1 LEGGNYQ
8 SGHGGNESEGG
19 GEQIHVLAPGNGT
32 QIDPHNNNILVGV
45 NYASSGGAYQTPKWA
60 YMIDSPFPATYQTS
74 HGGTEVNGHFKEN
87 FMNNGQSFGQHT
99 LYVTMLEQNGS
110 LKNPPLGTQVSFNYQ
125 SSGGNYQS
133 GAGGNQSQV
142 GGDQLFIVSPGNGTA
157 VDQNNDGLL
166 VNVNYASPGGG
177 YQTPKWAYKIDS
189 PFPTSYQSSH
199 GGTVVDG
206 HYKTNFMNGQSFG
219 QHTVYVTMLE
229 QNGNLKNPPLGAHL
243 SFNYQSQ
250 PVDYQSERGQIAMDF
265 LADTG
270 KVGSFSQTAQIIL
283 LILFTFG
290 FAKAG
295 IMPLHSWLPGA
306 MVAPTPVSALLHA
319 VAVVKV
325 GVFCLYRVYAD
336 VFGFEVLRSMDGED
350 WMIALACAT
359 ILISSLIALSQDNLK
374 RRLAF
379 STIGQL
385 GYVALGVTLATQN
398 GAGGSVLHIAMHA
411 CGKITLFFCAGAIF
425 VATGKKYVSELR
437 GLGRKMPITMG
448 AFMIGS
454 LSVIGLPPLGGF
466 VSKWYLALGALD
478 RDAIWVVAVLL
489 VSSMLNVF
497 YLLPVA
503 VTAFFRTEE
512 TEEDSGIKEAPWPCV
527 VPLALTALGCFALF
541 FLSGPLLR
549 LAGIAP

>member
-1 LEGGNYQ
+1 MSAPVIIEDIRPFLAFLVPLVAVIGIVRAGEDRRNLRETFTFIAAIIQASVVLSMIPAVLGGVVFEFNMWQ
-8 SGHGGNESEGG
+8 VFTN
-19 GEQIHVLAPGNGT
+19 V
-32 QIDPHNNNILVGV
+32 
-45 NYASSGGAYQTPKWA
+45 
-60 YMIDSPFPATYQTS
+60 
-74 HGGTEVNGHFKEN
+74 
-87 FMNNGQSFGQHT
+87 
-99 LYVTMLEQNGS
+99 
-110 LKNPPLGTQVSFNYQ
+110 PL
-125 SSGGNYQS
+125 
-133 GAGGNQSQV
+133 
-142 GGDQLFIVSPGNGTA
+142 LLR
-157 VDQNNDGLL
+157 VDGPGLL
-166 VNVNYASPGGG
+166 FASVASVLWIATSLYAIGYMRGLHEHAQTRFYSFFAISLSATMGVAFSSNLLTIYFFYEMLSVSTFPLVTHMQDKNARTGGRTYLG
-177 YQTPKWAYKIDS
+177 YLL
-189 PFPTSYQSSH
+189 FTSLCLLLPALSWCYVWLD
-199 GGTVVDG
+199 GG
-206 HYKTNFMNGQSFG
+206 K
-219 QHTVYVTMLE
+219 VT
-229 QNGNLKNPPLGAHL
+229 
-243 SFNYQSQ
+243 
-250 PVDYQSERGQIAMDF
+250 MDF
-265 LADTG
+265 LGDVG
-270 KVGSFSQTAQIIL
+270 KVSVFGPTEQMIL
-283 LILFTFG
+283 LVLFTFG

-295 IMPLHSWLPGA
+295 LMPFHSWLPGA

-336 VFGFEVLRSMDGED
+336 VFGFEVLRSLDGGD

-385 GYVALGVTLATQN
+385 GYVALGVTLATEK

-466 VSKWYLALGALD
+466 VSKWYLALGAMD
-478 RDAIWVVAVLL
+478 RDALWVVVVLL
-489 VSSMLNVF
+489 ISSLLNVF

-512 TEEDSGIKEAPWPCV
+512 SEEDSGIKEAPWPCV
-527 VPLALTALGCFALF
+527 VPLALTAVGCFVLF
-541 FLSGPLLR
+541 FFSGPLLR
-549 LAGIAP
+549 LAGLVE